1 MVKKEGAGMKVMYF
15 LHEGGEYFN
24 GASRSAL
31 AVIRANAAAGNEN
44 VVVIPKTG
52 GRLQQALEQI
62 PNTQFM
68 VVPSYRWKVYPRSTP
83 LKRLL
88 FWLHYLTVQNAANH
102 QTARRLSKEAKRL
115 GVDLL
120 HSNSSVI
127 PIGGLVSRYSGLP
140 HIWHFR
146 EFGEEDFHLQAMVSK
161 RQFYRF
167 VERYSDMVVCI
178 SRAIAQKNEVYL
190 PQKQICVIYNGV
202 NVPEKLPEHT
212 PQPEC
217 WKLLISGTISR
228 QKGQWIAVEA
238 LEELRKKGVNA
249 ELYIAG
255 KGNLS
260 ELGQRYE
267 AVKEHIH
274 LLGFVDDMKS
284 LRAKMDVE
292 LMCSVSEGFGRTTV
306 EAMGSGLLVV
316 GADGGATPELI
327 AHGKDGFLFPV
338 NDFAGLA
345 QMLERVMALS
355 PEERKIMRKCA
366 YQKICSS
373 FTEEK
378 YTNQVLALYRRVM
391 QSRS

>member
-1 MVKKEGAGMKVMYF
+1 MKVMYF

-31 AVIRANAAAGNEN
+31 AVIRANADAGNDN
-44 VVVIPKTG
+44 VVVIPKAG

-62 PNTQFM
+62 PNTMFM

-83 LKRLL
+83 LKR
-88 FWLHYLTVQNAANH
+88 FAYRLHYLTVQNAANH
-102 QTARRLSKEAKRL
+102 RTARRLAAEAKRL

-127 PIGGLVSRYSGLP
+127 PIGGLVSKYTGLP

-146 EFGEEDFHLQAMVSK
+146 EFGEEDFHLQGMVSEW
-161 RQFYRF
+161 QFYRF

-178 SRAIAQKNEVYL
+178 SQAIARKNRVHL

-202 NVPEKLPEHT
+202 DVPQKLPDHE
-212 PQPEC
+212 PQPKC

-238 LEELRKKGVNA
+238 LKKLREKGMNA

-255 KGNLS
+255 KGNLT
-260 ELGQRYE
+260 ELGPLYE
-267 AVKEHIH
+267 TQKEHVH
-274 LLGFVDDMKS
+274 LLGFVDDMRS

-306 EAMGSGLLVV
+306 EAMSAGLLVV

-327 AHGKDGFLFPV
+327 KHGIDGFLFPV
-338 NDFAGLA
+338 NDSSVLA

-355 PEERKIMRKCA
+355 PEERQKMRECA

-378 YTNQVLALYRRVM
+378 YTKQIITLYQQMR